1 MDGQVYSQ
9 SIAIAVYF
17 ARQNGYYGK
26 SDIECLQIDQLLD
39 LYSDYLDISKH
50 LFFEADKDKKAEML
64 KTLKGPDTQRYFGYF
79 ERLLKQN
86 GTGFFVGKELTLA
99 DIAVFD
105 LVTGWM
111 KNFMGP
117 IDNFP
122 LVNALVDKVAA
133 NDKIKAY
140 MAKRKVTE
148 G

>member
-1 MDGQVYSQ
+1 M
-9 SIAIAVYF
+9 A
-17 ARQNGYYGK
+17 NCYYGK
-26 SDIECLQIDQLLD
+26 SDIECLQIDQLLN
-39 LYSDYLDISKH
+39 LISDYLDISGKVF
-50 LFFEADKDKKAEML
+50 LEADKDKKAELL
-64 KTLKGPDTQRYFGYF
+64 KSCKGPDTQRYFGYF

-86 GTGFFVGKELTLA
+86 GTSFFVGKELTLA

-122 LVNALVDKVAA
+122 LANALVSKVAA

-140 MAKRKVTE
+140 VAKRKVTE